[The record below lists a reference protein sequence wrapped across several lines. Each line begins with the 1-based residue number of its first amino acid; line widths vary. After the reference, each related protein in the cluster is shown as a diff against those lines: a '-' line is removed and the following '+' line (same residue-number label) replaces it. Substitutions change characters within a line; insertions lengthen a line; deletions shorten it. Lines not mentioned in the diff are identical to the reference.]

1 MDLTEALYGVL
12 FSPVKSLKKISENK
26 IWLSG
31 ILVFVIVMAFN
42 IIISQGIAGIDS
54 LDQVMPIPT
63 NLIWLGKIIGILF
76 SIIFLFITTGLY
88 TLLGDIIYKSNN
100 PTGMLASLSFAS
112 IPAIFAAPIQ
122 YVAILINL
130 NIISLIISPLI
141 GIWVLILQVL
151 AIRESLRLSTS
162 QAVVLYIIPIIA
174 SILIVG
180 MVLAMITSTLLFY
193 K

>member
-88 TLLGDIIYKSNN
+88 TLL
-100 PTGMLASLSFAS
+100 
-112 IPAIFAAPIQ
+112 
-122 YVAILINL
+122 
-130 NIISLIISPLI
+130 
-141 GIWVLILQVL
+141 
-151 AIRESLRLSTS
+151 
-162 QAVVLYIIPIIA
+162 
-174 SILIVG
+174 
-180 MVLAMITSTLLFY
+180 
-193 K
+193 

>member
-12 FSPVKSLKKISENK
+12 FSPVKSLKRISENK

-54 LDQVMPIPT
+54 LDQVMPIPA

-88 TLLGDIIYKSNN
+88 TLLGDIIYKSSN
-100 PTGMLASLSFAS
+100 PAGMLASLSFAS

-130 NIISLIISPLI
+130 NIISLIVSPLI